1 MGNFLHSQMQWWAD
15 QGFAPL
21 DGPLRQ
27 ALLGRC
33 LRAGYSQPQ
42 AEDVA
47 HWLSTLGQTPLPPL
61 DCALPALT
69 TQLTEMEFWLP
80 LAPLSS
86 SAVDALCQHY
96 LLPGQARPAL
106 PQRQLHGMA
115 MGFADLVFAHGGRY
129 WVLDYKTN
137 TLGPDGS
144 AYTPTTLAA
153 AMLQHRYDVQAALY
167 TLALHR
173 LLRQRLGAAYR
184 PEDHLGG
191 ALYLFMRGLD
201 GTWMQH
207 LPIPSAL
214 LDALDA
220 LITAPAEACA

>member
-1 MGNFLHSQMQWWAD
+1 
-15 QGFAPL
+15 
-21 DGPLRQ
+21 
-27 ALLGRC
+27 
-33 LRAGYSQPQ
+33 
-42 AEDVA
+42 
-47 HWLSTLGQTPLPPL
+47 
-61 DCALPALT
+61 
-69 TQLTEMEFWLP
+69 
-80 LAPLSS
+80 
-86 SAVDALCQHY
+86 
-96 LLPGQARPAL
+96 
-106 PQRQLHGMA
+106 MA

-201 GTWMQH
+201 GSWMQH

-214 LDALDA
+214 LDALEA

>member
-1 MGNFLHSQMQWWAD
+1 
-15 QGFAPL
+15 
-21 DGPLRQ
+21 
-27 ALLGRC
+27 
-33 LRAGYSQPQ
+33 
-42 AEDVA
+42 
-47 HWLSTLGQTPLPPL
+47 
-61 DCALPALT
+61 
-69 TQLTEMEFWLP
+69 
-80 LAPLSS
+80 
-86 SAVDALCQHY
+86 
-96 LLPGQARPAL
+96 
-106 PQRQLHGMA
+106 
-115 MGFADLVFAHGGRY
+115 
-129 WVLDYKTN
+129 
-137 TLGPDGS
+137 
-144 AYTPTTLAA
+144 
-153 AMLQHRYDVQAALY
+153 MLQHRYDVQAALY

>member
-1 MGNFLHSQMQWWAD
+1 
-15 QGFAPL
+15 
-21 DGPLRQ
+21 
-27 ALLGRC
+27 
-33 LRAGYSQPQ
+33 
-42 AEDVA
+42 
-47 HWLSTLGQTPLPPL
+47 
-61 DCALPALT
+61 
-69 TQLTEMEFWLP
+69 MEFWLP

-115 MGFADLVFAHGGRY
+115 MGFADLVFAHGERY

-201 GTWMQH
+201 GSWMQH

-214 LDALDA
+214 LDALEA